1 MSNTRRT
8 DMKFAGKDIYKLI
21 PQRHPFVM
29 VDEFEATGDNAGQS
43 ALCVRTDNYFIL
55 PDGTMAETGLIE
67 HVAQSCS
74 ALAGSHALSGGSS
87 APPVGIIGEVKHF
100 SCNRRP
106 RSGERIETT
115 VSFGMSFGNVTMA
128 TGKSY
133 VCGEQIVEITL
144 KIFMQ

>member
-1 MSNTRRT
+1 
-8 DMKFAGKDIYKLI
+8 MKFAGKDIYKLI

-115 VSFGMSFGNVTMA
+115 VSFGMSYSCNDQSVYP
-128 TGKSY
+128 S
-133 VCGEQIVEITL
+133 CP
-144 KIFMQ
+144 IFP

>member
-1 MSNTRRT
+1 
-8 DMKFAGKDIYKLI
+8 MKFAGKDIYKLI
-21 PQRHPFVM
+21 PQRKPFVM

-128 TGKSY
+128 TGKAY